1 MVRKEKTLVDDKKEV
16 VRLTPKN
23 LVKSFYNKV
32 SVQVAGVVIL
42 FSLIIEMV
50 LLSILGF
57 PNIGKLFLLRLVD
70 SFILSWLLVA
80 LVLYLVLYLVKGN
93 KKIEKNAYKKILSGL
108 ASFKIVTIFAMLI
121 TSIITMIFLPK
132 VVPYFK
138 AILSN
143 PLLAYSSTAMSVM
156 SGWAVFGVTL
166 LAILFIIV
174 FIYYILM
181 IFHLVKEMYKYKTF
195 LPNFLFVI
203 IILIVMY
210 LVSFIF

>member
-32 SVQVAGVVIL
+32 NVQVAGVVIL

-57 PNIGKLFLLRLVD
+57 PDIGKLFLLRLVD

-143 PLLAYSSTAMSVM
+143 PLLAYSSTAMPVM